1 MKIFKGVLIALYAFI
16 VLGSVQ
22 TYSTNYNGQQ
32 VFSLIGI
39 LDNFVITAVLP
50 LIIYGVGLLIRKAF
64 FKTGDSTSL
73 STPKT
78 ISMPKPEIIEK
89 WKKRAFNVLLLLI
102 LLFTLDLIIVAVSAY
117 LFD

>member
-1 MKIFKGVLIALYAFI
+1 MKIFKGVLFALYAFI

-22 TYSTNYNGQQ
+22 NYSAQYNGLE

-39 LDNFVITAVLP
+39 LDNFVLTALIP
-50 LIIYGVGLLIRKAF
+50 LIIYGVGRKFF
-64 FKTGDSTSL
+64 FKKLDPAQV

-78 ISMPKPEIIEK
+78 TSMPSPEILEK
-89 WKKRAFNVLLLLI
+89 WKQRAFNVLLLI
-102 LLFTLDLIIVAVSAY
+102 TLGVFVLTIIVVVSAS

>member
-22 TYSTNYNGQQ
+22 NYSSKYNGQE

-50 LIIYGVGLLIRKAF
+50 LIIYGVGRKFF
-64 FKTGDSTSL
+64 FKKSNSTLVSIPETN
-73 STPKT
+73 SRPTPK
-78 ISMPKPEIIEK
+78 ISEK
-89 WKKRAFNVLLLLI
+89 QKQKAFNVLLLIILGLI
-102 LLFTLDLIIVAVSAY
+102 VLQVILSASAS

>member
-22 TYSTNYNGQQ
+22 NYSSQYNGQE
-32 VFSLIGI
+32 VFSLIVI

-50 LIIYGVGLLIRKAF
+50 LIIYGVGRKFF
-64 FKTGDSTSL
+64 FKKDNPTPV
-73 STPKT
+73 STPKK

-89 WKKRAFNVLLLLI
+89 WKKRAFNLLLLLI
-102 LLFTLDLIIVAVSAY
+102 LFFTLDLIIVGVSAY
-117 LFD
+117 LSD